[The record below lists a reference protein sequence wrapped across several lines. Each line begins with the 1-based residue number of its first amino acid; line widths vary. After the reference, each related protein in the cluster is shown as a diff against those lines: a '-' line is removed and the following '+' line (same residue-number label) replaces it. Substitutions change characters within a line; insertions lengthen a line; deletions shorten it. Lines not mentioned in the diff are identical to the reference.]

1 MHVRYPSGFSL
12 IEVLVAVLVL
22 SIGILGAAA
31 SQVAS
36 LRTRQGTGLMSNGV
50 QLAGTLADRMRANSV
65 HLPAYLQL
73 QYDASAQGA
82 PSPGAICF
90 GGARCSGAQMAAF
103 DVYDIKQALYTSFPG
118 GRVVVCRDEGR
129 AVPVW
134 ECAGGASSPV
144 VIKLGWRGKRADG
157 SADTDASGQFA
168 PSIALVVG
176 GAFP

>member
-1 MHVRYPSGFSL
+1 MHARFPSGFSL

-22 SIGILGAAA
+22 SIGIVCAAA

-50 QLAGTLADRMRANSV
+50 QLASTLAERMRANRAQM
-65 HLPAYLQL
+65 PAYLQL
-73 QYDASAQGA
+73 QYDAAVQGA
-82 PSPGAICF
+82 PMPGAMCF
-90 GGARCSGAQMAAF
+90 GGARCTGAQMAAF

-118 GRVVVCRDEGR
+118 GRVVVCRDEGH
-129 AVPVW
+129 AVVAW
-134 ECAGGASSPV
+134 ECAGGAASPI

-157 SADTDASGQFA
+157 ADDANEAKQFA
-168 PSIALVVG
+168 PSVALVVG